1 MHRQLVLC
9 GILALSLPLLP
20 RISSAD
26 PAGKCIHTMT
36 NCPGR
41 GWVKTSCTDPH
52 PCSGSSGGYSSSGSS
67 GAYETGQAIGQALG
81 QAIGDSIKRSREQAA
96 IRAAQERQ
104 AAYERSVREAQ
115 EAAARQVLFEQ
126 QKAALLSATGSEGA
140 GGLSPRDSS
149 VDDSSGAQLNWLM
162 RLHQREMDQRQA
174 ALAKLAG
181 SPDENWCKLNLIH
194 VRMPTP
200 PLNDIAG
207 QYPGMTLRYL
217 DARDTWD
224 NRCGGPSTQAG
235 YRDNDSALMA
245 LRQQAPAAAAA
256 AEPAPAPAPAAV
268 AIAAD
273 SATVDL
279 AGVNPDR
286 AVASLK
292 DGLAPA
298 ENLVN
303 WGPPE
308 ALQLSLS
315 AQGEAVAPTAT
326 AYIRNALDTLVD
338 QGSGM
343 LRETVR
349 DAAGASLGMT
359 GVVMVNATELPGLIL
374 PNIEA
379 ASRGELSVGE
389 ADRLLPRAVNT
400 LYNTGSLSNEALE
413 AALTHP
419 DAMRGIQAWS
429 GDKARGAMLDTVSDG
444 IATFANL
451 PEGTAALLS
460 KQAESAINHW
470 TASGAG
476 ASR

>member
-1 MHRQLVLC
+1 MRRLILSYSL
-9 GILALSLPLLP
+9 LALLGMLMP
-20 RISSAD
+20 RLGSGD
-26 PAGKCIHTMT
+26 PVGKCIHTMT

-41 GWVKTSCTDPH
+41 GWVKSSCTDPN
-52 PCSGSSGGYSSSGSS
+52 PCGFSSGGGSSGSS

-81 QAIGDSIKRSREQAA
+81 QAIGDGIRRAREQAA

-104 AAYERSVREAQ
+104 AAHERAVLEAQ
-115 EAAARQVLFEQ
+115 QAAERQALFEQ
-126 QKAALLSATGSEGA
+126 QKAALLGATGGSGSTS
-140 GGLSPRDSS
+140 LSPRDSS
-149 VDDSSGAQLNWLM
+149 ADDADAAQLNWLM
-162 RLHQREMDQRQA
+162 RLHQREMDQRRA
-174 ALAKLAG
+174 ALEKLKG
-181 SPDENWCKLNLIH
+181 SPDETWCKLNLIH

-207 QYPGMTLRYL
+207 QYPGMTMKYL

-224 NRCGGPSTQAG
+224 NRCGGPSAQPG
-235 YRDNDSALMA
+235 YRDNDSELMA
-245 LRQQAPAAAAA
+245 LRQRTPAPT
-256 AEPAPAPAPAAV
+256 APAPAPAV
-268 AIAAD
+268 AAAPVVA
-273 SATVDL
+273 ATVDADTVDL
-279 AGVNPDR
+279 SGVAPGQ

-292 DGLAPA
+292 NDLPPA
-298 ENLVN
+298 ENLAS
-303 WGPPE
+303 WGTPE

-315 AQGEAVAPTAT
+315 SQGEAAAPGAT
-326 AYIRNALDTLVD
+326 SYIRNALDTLVE
-338 QGSGM
+338 QGQET

-379 ASRGELSVGE
+379 AARGELSVGE

-419 DAMRGIQAWS
+419 DAMSGMQAWGS
-429 GDKARGAMLDTVSDG
+429 DKARGALIDTASDG
-444 IATFANL
+444 IATLANL
-451 PEGTAALLS
+451 PEGAAALLS
-460 KQAESAINHW
+460 KQAEGAIRQW
-470 TASGAG
+470 TASDAG